1 MQQAQQQEM
10 DDGTETRSGPAVA
23 PAINAAQEQY
33 MASQQQ
39 TPQEE

>member
-1 MQQAQQQEM
+1 L
-10 DDGTETRSGPAVA
+10 GSPAVA

-39 TPQEE
+39 QPTEE

>member
-10 DDGTETRSGPAVA
+10 MMKLGSPAVA

-33 MASQQQ
+33 MAQQE
-39 TPQEE
+39 PPPEE